1 MAFYIQILLD
11 VFVIVVGFMVLDD
24 PYDYLHGFPV
34 PKYTGYIYIGAGI
47 YHLIKTISER
57 NKTPADDYFKCNSCG
72 ALIHKTRVL
81 DGKCTSCGREVEDL
95 RGYFKDKQN
104 IK

>member
-1 MAFYIQILLD
+1 MAFSIQIILD
-11 VFVIVVGFMVLDD
+11 VFIIVVGFMILDD

-34 PKYTGYIYIGAGI
+34 PKFTGYIVICAGI

-57 NKTPADDYFKCNSCG
+57 HKTLADDYFKCKSCG
-72 ALIHKTRVL
+72 ALMHKTRVL
-81 DGKCTSCGREVEDL
+81 DGKCTSCGSEAEDL
-95 RGYFKDKQN
+95 RGYFKKNQE